1 MRYLQPSTML
11 RTVLAVI
18 AASLLCVNFT
28 ALAQSKDA
36 DELIRTLKPKPLMR
50 GLRVEDAPKPS
61 TDLTI
66 NFEFNSAKLSP
77 DSLEQLQQLATAL
90 NSEEILPYRIKVTG
104 HTDAVG
110 SDAYNMDL
118 SKRRAQAVV
127 SYLSSQLGVNLA
139 RLSSTGLGKRAL
151 KLPDDPG
158 NGANRRVEITQI
170 GDY

>member
-1 MRYLQPSTML
+1 MKYFFIILTL
-11 RTVLAVI
+11 GLFG
-18 AASLLCVNFT
+18 LCGGVS
-28 ALAQSKDA
+28 AEVKSAEEIIDA
-36 DELIRTLKPKPLMR
+36 LKPKPLTRGWR
-50 GLRVEDAPKPS
+50 GLRVEDAPRPS

-66 NFEFNSAKLSP
+66 NFEFNSAKLST

-127 SYLSSQLGVNLA
+127 SYLSSQMGVNIS
-139 RLSSTGLGKRAL
+139 RLSSAGMGKRAL
-151 KLPDDPG
+151 KLPDDPE

-170 GDY
+170 GN

>member
-1 MRYLQPSTML
+1 MKNLFFILTM
-11 RTVLAVI
+11 
-18 AASLLCVNFT
+18 SLLSLCSGAIAEVKS
-28 ALAQSKDA
+28 AEEIIDA
-36 DELIRTLKPKPLMR
+36 LKPKPLTRGIR

-77 DSLEQLQQLATAL
+77 DSVEQLQQLATAL

-127 SYLSSQLGVNLA
+127 TYLSSQLGVNIA
-139 RLSSTGLGKRAL
+139 RLYSAGMGKRAL
-151 KLPDDPG
+151 KLTDDPET
-158 NGANRRVEITQI
+158 GANRRVEITQI
-170 GDY
+170 GN

>member
-1 MRYLQPSTML
+1 MKNLFFILT
-11 RTVLAVI
+11 I
-18 AASLLCVNFT
+18 SLLSLCSSAIAEVKS
-28 ALAQSKDA
+28 AEEIIDA
-36 DELIRTLKPKPLMR
+36 LKPKPLTRGIR

-77 DSLEQLQQLATAL
+77 DSVEQLQQLATAL

-127 SYLSSQLGVNLA
+127 TYLSSQLGVNIA
-139 RLSSTGLGKRAL
+139 RLYSAGMGKRAL
-151 KLPDDPG
+151 KLTDDPE

-170 GDY
+170 GN

>member
-1 MRYLQPSTML
+1 MKNLFFILT
-11 RTVLAVI
+11 I
-18 AASLLCVNFT
+18 SLLGLCSSAFAEVKS
-28 ALAQSKDA
+28 AEEIIDA
-36 DELIRTLKPKPLMR
+36 LKPKPLTRGLR

-77 DSLEQLQQLATAL
+77 DSLEQLQQLAKAL

-110 SDAYNMDL
+110 SDAFNMDL
-118 SKRRAQAVV
+118 SKRRAQVVV
-127 SYLSSQLGVNLA
+127 SYLSTQLGVSVA

-170 GDY
+170 GN

>member
-1 MRYLQPSTML
+1 MKYFFIILTL
-11 RTVLAVI
+11 G
-18 AASLLCVNFT
+18 LLGLCGGTSAEVKS
-28 ALAQSKDA
+28 AEEIIDA
-36 DELIRTLKPKPLMR
+36 LKPKQLTRGMR

-127 SYLSSQLGVNLA
+127 SYLSSQLGVSVA
-139 RLSSTGLGKRAL
+139 RLSSAGMGKRAL

-170 GDY
+170 GN

>member
-1 MRYLQPSTML
+1 MKNLFFIL
-11 RTVLAVI
+11 I
-18 AASLLCVNFT
+18 ISLLGLCSGAIAEVKS
-28 ALAQSKDA
+28 AEEIIDA
-36 DELIRTLKPKPLMR
+36 LKPKPLTRGWR

-127 SYLSSQLGVNLA
+127 GYLSSQLGVNVS
-139 RLSSTGLGKRAL
+139 RLSSTGMGKRVL

-158 NGANRRVEITQI
+158 HSANRRVEITQI
-170 GDY
+170 GN

>member
-1 MRYLQPSTML
+1 MKYFFLILTL
-11 RTVLAVI
+11 G
-18 AASLLCVNFT
+18 LLGLCGGVSAEVKT
-28 ALAQSKDA
+28 AEEIIDA
-36 DELIRTLKPKPLMR
+36 LKPKQLTRGIR
-50 GLRVEDAPKPS
+50 GLRVEDAPRPS

-66 NFEFNSAKLSP
+66 NFEFNSARLSP

-127 SYLSSQLGVNLA
+127 SYLSSQMGVNIS
-139 RLSSTGLGKRAL
+139 RLSSAGMGKRAL
-151 KLPDDPG
+151 KLPDDPE

-170 GDY
+170 GN